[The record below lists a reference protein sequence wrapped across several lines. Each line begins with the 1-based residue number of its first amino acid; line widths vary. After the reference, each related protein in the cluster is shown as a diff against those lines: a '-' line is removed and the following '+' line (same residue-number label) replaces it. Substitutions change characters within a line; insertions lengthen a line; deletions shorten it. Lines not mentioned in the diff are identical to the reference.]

1 MYEVILPKMG
11 ETMETG
17 TIEKWLKKEGDRVEK
32 GDILYEMA
40 TDKVSLEVESY
51 NSGFL
56 RKIVKGEGEEV
67 PIMEVVAYIGE
78 KDEALPEDGIV
89 KEEPKASE
97 TVQVPQEE
105 QAQSF
110 KQEERKSTLSED
122 GRVRISP
129 LAKKM
134 AADAGI
140 DIAQVNGS
148 GPEGRILKEDIEK
161 MIQAPKEEERIKIS
175 PFARKTAKEL
185 GIDYAKFEIKGSG
198 PQGRIIKDDIV
209 TLANAQKEQPQ
220 KVVSYPDASIKVKSS
235 TKLKG
240 MRKVIAQR
248 MLLAKQTTPHISLTA
263 KANAEALIQIRQR
276 LKDTVQSKY
285 DVKITYSDFV
295 IKIVAMALKE
305 FEAVNASLQGEEY
318 IIYDDINVGLA
329 VSVEEGLIV
338 PTIFHADRLGILD
351 IARQRIALVGKA
363 KEGKLSLE
371 EISNATFTISNLGMY
386 GIRSFTAIV
395 NHPQA
400 AILSVGAM
408 YESVEAVNGKMQ
420 IMTSMEYTMNCD
432 HRIIDGALAARFLQ
446 RIIELTE
453 SPELLII

>member
-32 GDILYEMA
+32 GEILYEMA

-51 NSGFL
+51 NSGYL

-78 KDEALPEDGIV
+78 KDEPLPDNGDSKAGAKAQETV
-89 KEEPKASE
+89 KE
-97 TVQVPQEE
+97 
-105 QAQSF
+105 QAI
-110 KQEERKSTLSED
+110 QEERAPKKEEKIADAED
-122 GRVRISP
+122 GRIKISP

-140 DIAQVNGS
+140 DISQIAGS
-148 GPEGRILKEDIEK
+148 GPDGRILKEDVEK
-161 MIQAPKEEERIKIS
+161 TIHAPQEDDRIKIS

-185 GIDYAKFEIKGSG
+185 GIDYTKYTLTGSG
-198 PQGRIIKDDIV
+198 PEGRIIKDDIV
-209 TLANAQKEQPQ
+209 ALAQSQKAQPEAA
-220 KVVSYPDASIKVKSS
+220 VSFDEAAIKIKSK
-235 TKLKG
+235 TALKG

-263 KANAEALIQIRQR
+263 KANADALINIRGR
-276 LKDTVQSKY
+276 LKEVVQAKH
-285 DVKITYSDFV
+285 DVKITYSDFIV
-295 IKIVAMALKE
+295 KIVAMTLKE
-305 FEAVNASLQGEEY
+305 FDGVNASLQGEDY
-318 IIYDDINVGLA
+318 IVYDDINVGLA
-329 VSVEEGLIV
+329 VSVDEGLIV
-338 PTIFHADRLGILD
+338 PTIYHADRLGILD
-351 IARQRIALVGKA
+351 IARQRVELVQKA

-395 NHPQA
+395 NPPQA

-408 YESVEAVNGKMQ
+408 YESVEAVNAKVQ
-420 IMTSMEYTMNCD
+420 VRNAMEYTMNCD

-453 SPELLII
+453 NPELLII